1 MSNKVI
7 ESQSSG
13 AQLKRLQF
21 TQEYAGLSRIA
32 QAKRFGKK
40 KMVDESQLSG
50 PRSKLT
56 GYKKHSYQ
64 ISFQTC
70 HPRM

>member
-7 ESQSSG
+7 ESQRSG

-56 GYKKHSYQ
+56 GVLEDRRH
-64 ISFQTC
+64 FQRR
-70 HPRM
+70 HPRMF